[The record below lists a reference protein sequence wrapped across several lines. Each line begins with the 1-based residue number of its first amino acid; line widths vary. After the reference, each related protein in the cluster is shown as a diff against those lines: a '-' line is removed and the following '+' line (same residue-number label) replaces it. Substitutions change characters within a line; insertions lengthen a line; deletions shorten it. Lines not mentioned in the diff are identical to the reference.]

1 MAARTRADWLRL
13 LSIPSY
19 CLHLPWLT
27 GQLGDSLQRLAA
39 QRTASLKP
47 AHQWVPWVV
56 VNGIPLLDDDEN
68 VSDVPCRAI
77 QSGRTIAGLCGRLH
91 CGTTFCW
98 KDVEQL

>member
-1 MAARTRADWLRL
+1 MPGLLLARALTG
-13 LSIPSY
+13 SGCCPY
-19 CLHLPWLT
+19 CLHLPCLA

-77 QSGRTIAGLCGRLH
+77 QLDGTIAGLLWEAAVWH
-91 CGTTFCW
+91 NI
-98 KDVEQL
+98 LL